1 VKGLVL
7 PLVPVKVGV
16 KAVKGDVSLPGPVL
30 QILPPMIKARRVGVR
45 KSTNAKES
53 GRRNCET

>member
-1 VKGLVL
+1 
-7 PLVPVKVGV
+7 VKVGV
-16 KAVKGDVSLPGPVL
+16 EVVKGVVSLPVPAL
-30 QILPPMIKARRVGVR
+30 QILPPMSKARRAGVR